1 MTKDCINDTDEFLKE
16 QLELLKLKQSDPNI
30 EWQDVADFRSAYIG
44 ALEHR
49 DTCRKGSKLLYEY
62 LDAGWTIE
70 PKRKSDCTS
79 TTVDFGAP
87 TEKIAL
93 QKERVKVQTEKIE
106 LNRWIREYSRDEQI
120 AQYIVDEI
128 SKLTPLNIPNKIIS
142 NDNKVSYALAYSDCH
157 LGSEFELKGL
167 LGETLNQYSPE
178 IFEERMWNLLAKV
191 KKIVEKEN
199 ISLLHVWDFGDE
211 IDGMLRVS
219 QLFKLRYGVVEQ
231 TIKYADFISNW
242 LNELSKIVNVKFQM
256 VVDSNHSQLRMLGQ
270 QKNTFKDDNMSKV
283 IITFIKERLKDNPN
297 IEIVENPTGMIY
309 DTVCGYNILGIHG
322 EIKDME
328 KRIRELSEI
337 YKTKINYLI
346 GGHLHHSK
354 SKNIGIDVDIINIPS
369 IIGMDDYS
377 LSLGK
382 SANAGAK
389 LFVFEE
395 GNGKSIEYTIKLN

>member
-44 ALEHR
+44 TLEHR

-79 TTVDFGAP
+79 TIVDFGAP

-120 AQYIVDEI
+120 AQYIVNEI

-199 ISLLHVWDFGDE
+199 ISLLHVWDFGDD

-309 DTVCGYNILGIHG
+309 DIVCGYNILGVHG

-389 LFVFEE
+389 LFAFEE

>member
-44 ALEHR
+44 TLEHR

-309 DTVCGYNILGIHG
+309 DIVCGYNILGVHG

-389 LFVFEE
+389 LFAFEE